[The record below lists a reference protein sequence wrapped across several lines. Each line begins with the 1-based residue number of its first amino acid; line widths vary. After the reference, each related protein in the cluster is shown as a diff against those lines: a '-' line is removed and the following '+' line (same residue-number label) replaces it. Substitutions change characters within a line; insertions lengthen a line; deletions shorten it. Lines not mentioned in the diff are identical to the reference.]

1 MLLTGVSPAA
11 PAVQPLRPNILFILA
26 DDLDL
31 AEVAFMPK
39 VKSLIADQGVTFTN
53 YFVSV
58 SLCCPS
64 RATMLRGQY
73 SHNTGV
79 KTNGG
84 GNGGFETAYADALE
98 KSTVAT
104 WLKGAGYSTALYG
117 KYLNGY
123 PNTAPPRYIPPGW
136 TDWASSVNGN
146 PYSEYN
152 YQLNENGRLARY
164 GTSPADYGTDVYAKK
179 TDAFIRKAAA
189 DRTPFFAYLSVYA
202 PHQPATPAPRHE
214 SLYKDAKAPRPPSFN
229 EDDVSDKPEFIR
241 SRPKLFPRAQ
251 DVIDQLYRR
260 RLQSLQAV
268 DEAVASLVETQKA
281 TGQLDRTFIVFA
293 SDNGFHLRQH
303 RMQAGKQ
310 TAYEEDIHV
319 PLIVRGPGVPAGKK
333 VESFAGNIDLA
344 PTFAEIGGVATPD
357 FADGRSLLP
366 LIKGGA
372 APVGWRQVYLIE
384 HWQEGASADDD
395 SREPRDS
402 DQIADP
408 EASQQGQRGQRA
420 GRAGRAGRVGRAGRG
435 GAAAGAGL
443 AIPEYHAL
451 RTAQYTYVEY
461 VTGEREL
468 YDLRD
473 DPYELKNIVTKAK
486 PELLQSLSTQL
497 KQLSS
502 CAAAGCR

>member
-1 MLLTGVSPAA
+1 MSPATRA
-11 PAVQPLRPNILFILA
+11 TQPIRPNILFILA

-64 RATMLRGQY
+64 RTTMLRGQY

-84 GNGGFETAYADALE
+84 GNGGFETAFADGVE
-98 KSTVAT
+98 KSTMAT
-104 WLKGAGYSTALYG
+104 WLKGGGYRTALYG

-136 TDWASSVNGN
+136 TDWASSVAGN

-164 GTSPADYGTDVYAKK
+164 GSSAADYGTDVYAKK

-189 DRTPFFAYLSVYA
+189 DRTPFFVYLSVYA

-214 SLYKDAKAPRPPSFN
+214 SLFKDARAPRPPSFN
-229 EDDVSDKPEFIR
+229 EDDVSDKPAFIR
-241 SRPKLFPRAQ
+241 NRPKLFPRAL
-251 DVIDQLYRR
+251 DVIDRLYRK

-268 DEAVASLVETQKA
+268 DEAVASLIDTLKA

-293 SDNGFHLRQH
+293 SDNGFHLGQH
-303 RMQAGKQ
+303 RMQAGKM

-319 PLIVRGPGVPAGKK
+319 PLLVRGPGVPAGKK

-344 PTFAEIGGVATPD
+344 PTFADIGGVTPPD
-357 FADGRSLLP
+357 FVDGRSLLSQM
-366 LIKGGA
+366 KGS
-372 APVGWRQVYLIE
+372 APPAGWRQSYLIE
-384 HWQEGASADDD
+384 HWQEGVSADDD

-402 DQIADP
+402 DQMADP
-408 EASQQGQRGQRA
+408 EPAQRGQRGQRA
-420 GRAGRAGRVGRAGRG
+420 GRGGRAGRAGTAV
-435 GAAAGAGL
+435 AGAG
-443 AIPEYHAL
+443 IPEYHAI

-468 YDLRD
+468 YDLHD
-473 DPYELKNIVTKAK
+473 DPYELKNIAAKAK
-486 PELLQSLSTQL
+486 PELLQSLSVQL
-497 KQLSS
+497 KQLVT
-502 CAAAGCR
+502 CMGAACR